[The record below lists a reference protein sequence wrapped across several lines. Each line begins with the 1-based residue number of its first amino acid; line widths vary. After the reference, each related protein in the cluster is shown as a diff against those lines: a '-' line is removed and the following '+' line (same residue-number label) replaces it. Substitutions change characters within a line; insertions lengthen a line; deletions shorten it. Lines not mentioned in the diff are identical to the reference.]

1 MYLHIITILFCF
13 LKMFRKM
20 LIIYIYNNSI
30 SIKKIFFYIFYI
42 IIKKISKFLKNEYF
56 EIFYK
61 FVENLKLKNIKKI
74 LKV

>member
-1 MYLHIITILFCF
+1 
-13 LKMFRKM
+13 MFRKM

-30 SIKKIFFYIFYI
+30 SIKKIFFYIFYL

-61 FVENLKLKNIKKI
+61 FVENLKLKNINKKI

>member
-1 MYLHIITILFCF
+1 
-13 LKMFRKM
+13 M

-61 FVENLKLKNIKKI
+61 FVENLKLKSIKKI